1 MSSSRP
7 NAAFGLEKWMT
18 IPALKWLTS
27 APILVKWEFRTPWGI
42 CDLVGVELDRGR
54 VAQRISLGQKKPI
67 GLPYR
72 IALLQLIPGT
82 NTDQSV
88 SLERLHE
95 QTGEPVLAIERE
107 LKALCERRLI
117 VRREDNSFQSAI
129 SWAPLHT
136 RIVALELK
144 LSRIDEVI
152 AQARAH
158 TAFATE
164 SLIGLPEDK
173 AERLAASE
181 RIEEIRDA
189 GLGLLSVTRD
199 SATLLVPPASA
210 SSPDPVMQMH
220 CVERFWPE
228 AIGTRA

>member
-1 MSSSRP
+1 
-7 NAAFGLEKWMT
+7 MT
-18 IPALKWLTS
+18 IPALKWLT
-27 APILVKWEFRTPWGI
+27 ANPMLVKWEFRTPWGI

-54 VAQRISLGQKKPI
+54 VQERISLGQKKPI
-67 GLPYR
+67 GLPSR
-72 IALLQLIPGT
+72 IALLQLIPGS

-88 SLERLHE
+88 SVERLHE
-95 QTGEPVLAIERE
+95 QIGDPVLAIERE
-107 LKALCERRLI
+107 LRVLCERRLV
-117 VRREDNSFQSAI
+117 VRREDDSFQSAI

-173 AERLAASE
+173 AKRLAASE
-181 RIEEIRDA
+181 RAEELKDA
-189 GLGLLSVTRD
+189 GLGLLSVTREH
-199 SATLLVPPASA
+199 AALLIPPASA
-210 SSPDPVMQMH
+210 SNCDPVMQMH
-220 CVERFWPE
+220 CVERFWPQ